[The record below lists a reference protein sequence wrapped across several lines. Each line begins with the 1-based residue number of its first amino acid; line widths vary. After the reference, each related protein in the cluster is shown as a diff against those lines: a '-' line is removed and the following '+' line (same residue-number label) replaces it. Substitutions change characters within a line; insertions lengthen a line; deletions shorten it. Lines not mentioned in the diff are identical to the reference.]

1 MKKKSI
7 QIFRGL
13 IIIIA
18 AVVISGITMALLNV
32 LFEGVIRNSI
42 FKSEEVLQVLFLS
55 YLVIWIVL
63 GTFLGIIYLF
73 YLSIRNKLAV
83 ISLPSLTYLYV
94 FSAIWLFLFSYI
106 NYYHLPWLFS
116 IKSIIW
122 NLVIFIC
129 GGLLFILMKKQISSK
144 KLKPIFKFHVFLLS
158 IFLIFS
164 FLLSLGILTKIK
176 RELLWRDIK
185 SDKLN
190 VIVILL
196 DAVRSDHLGCYGY
209 ERETTPNIDRL
220 AAKGVIFENA
230 YATASHTLESV
241 PSIFTS
247 TYPSTHNVGTFSSGF
262 PKKILLLPEIFK
274 SRGYKTAL
282 FGNTVISEKF
292 GYHRGI
298 DHYFGPKMEPMK
310 EIIKHSILIDFMT
323 KQSAKKISVLR
334 LLAKKTIDFS
344 NGLQELQDSSTSYDP
359 DQTEQTFFDP
369 DYITHNMKT
378 WISDN
383 HNHPFFIYAHYW
395 GAHDPYDPPE
405 PYDRLFD
412 PDFPGTPITL
422 PPGGPLLFFPFVKGS
437 KMPKRHLENMI
448 AQYDGEIFY
457 HDKSLGLLFDHLKA
471 LGVDKK
477 TIILITADH
486 GEEFY
491 EHNGYFHGHSLFEE
505 TIHVPLIFY
514 VPGIDPMLNRINEL
528 VSLVD
533 IFPTLLSLTGI
544 SADIKIPY
552 DIEGMDLSPTFITKN
567 HFVPREFI
575 FSELHKGADNSAS
588 CIRTKKYKA
597 IMKKFGN
604 EEERMLFDLDTDP
617 FERKNIYEEEKE
629 LGDEF
634 FNKIISLVREAVE
647 KSFEPETVVMD
658 EKLKEKLRS
667 LGYIK

>member
-1 MKKKSI
+1 MEKKST

-13 IIIIA
+13 IIIIV
-18 AVVISGITMALLNV
+18 AVVISGITMAVLNV
-32 LFEGVIRNSI
+32 LFEGIIRNSI
-42 FKSEEVLQVLFLS
+42 FKSKEVLQVLFLL

-73 YLSIRNKLAV
+73 YLSIRNKLDV
-83 ISLPSLTYLYV
+83 ISLPSLTYLCV
-94 FSAIWLFLFSYI
+94 FSSIWLFLFSYI
-106 NYYHLPWLFS
+106 NYNHLPWLFS

-129 GGLLFILMKKQISSK
+129 VGILFILIKKRISINR
-144 KLKPIFKFHVFLLS
+144 LKFIFKLHVSVLS
-158 IFLIFS
+158 LFLILS
-164 FLLSLGILTKIK
+164 GILSLDFLAKNI
-176 RELLWRDIK
+176 REIQWRDIK
-185 SDKLN
+185 SGKFN
-190 VIVILL
+190 VIIVLL

-230 YATASHTLESV
+230 FAASSHTLESV

-247 TYPSTHNVGTFSSGF
+247 TYPSTHNVGTFSSRF

-282 FGNTVISEKF
+282 FGNTVISERF

-298 DHYFGPKMEPMK
+298 DHYFGPKIEPLK
-310 EIIKHSILIDFMT
+310 DFIKQTILIDSMT
-323 KQSAKKISVLR
+323 KQFKKEIPILSFLT
-334 LLAKKTIDFS
+334 KKTIDLGY
-344 NGLQELQDSSTSYDP
+344 GLCELLEPSISYNP
-359 DQTEQTFFDP
+359 KLFTQNSYNP
-369 DYITHNMKT
+369 NHITQHMNS

-383 HNHPFFIYAHYW
+383 YKNPFFIYAHYW

-412 PDFPGTPITL
+412 PDFSDNPIIL
-422 PPGGPLLFFPFVKGS
+422 PPGGPSLFLPFVKGFE
-437 KMPKRHLENMI
+437 MPQRHLENMI

-457 HDKSLGLLFDHLKA
+457 HDKSLGLLFEHLRA
-471 LGVDKK
+471 LGIDKK

-514 VPGIDPMLNRINEL
+514 VPGIDPKLNRINEL

-544 SADIKIPY
+544 LANFKIPY

-575 FSELHKGADNSAS
+575 FSELHKGADKSAR

-647 KSFEPETVVMD
+647 KSFEPETLVMD